1 MAGKWKKYKDARART
16 KELKKWAKQSAQTQ
30 GIGMKMPKGLG
41 FKKSGGQ
48 VVKRQFAGR
57 IATGIKKQMLDPLKA
72 KAAKRTA
79 TATSV
84 SKVQQDGIIR
94 RFARDNGKAAAI
106 KKFGADRV
114 AKVSMSTRKIGK
126 PPTKSKAGEGGFGIS
141 GSYQSGQPRLLP
153 DDSWVVRGGTG
164 GGRKSGGKVITYK
177 MTGGQVV
184 AHGYD

>member
-1 MAGKWKKYKDARART
+1 MAKKLKRKALDPN
-16 KELKKWAKQSAQTQ
+16 KGELA
-30 GIGMKMPKGLG
+30 I
-41 FKKSGGQ
+41 
-48 VVKRQFAGR
+48 VKRQFAGR
-57 IATGIKKQMLDPLKA
+57 IAKGIKKQMLDPLKE

-79 TATSV
+79 TAASV

-94 RFARDNGKAAAI
+94 RFARDHGKAAAI
-106 KKFGADRV
+106 KKYGADRV
-114 AKVSMSTRKIGK
+114 AKVSISTKRIGK
-126 PPTKSKAGEGGFGIS
+126 PRTIPRHGEGEFGIT

-153 DDSWVVRGGTG
+153 DDSWVVRGGTA

>member
-30 GIGMKMPKGLG
+30 GIGMKMPKGLD
-41 FKKSGGQ
+41 FKKSGGKI
-48 VVKRQFAGR
+48 VKRQFAGR
-57 IATGIKKQMLDPLKA
+57 IAQGIKKQMLDPLKE

-79 TATSV
+79 TAASV

-106 KKFGADRV
+106 KRFGADRV
-114 AKVSMSTRKIGK
+114 AKVSMPTKRIGK
-126 PPTKSKAGEGGFGIS
+126 PRTIPRHGEGGFGIS
-141 GSYQSGQPRLLP
+141 GSSQTGQPRLLP

-164 GGRKSGGKVITYK
+164 GGRKSGGKITYK

>member
-1 MAGKWKKYKDARART
+1 MVSKLKKKIISSGPMPHGRGKFKKPKPNPLARKTLPYKYK
-16 KELKKWAKQSAQTQ
+16 KPLVKK
-30 GIGMKMPKGLG
+30 
-41 FKKSGGQ
+41 
-48 VVKRQFAGR
+48 QFAGR

-114 AKVSMSTRKIGK
+114 AKVSISTKRIG
-126 PPTKSKAGEGGFGIS
+126 
-141 GSYQSGQPRLLP
+141 
-153 DDSWVVRGGTG
+153 
-164 GGRKSGGKVITYK
+164 
-177 MTGGQVV
+177 
-184 AHGYD
+184 